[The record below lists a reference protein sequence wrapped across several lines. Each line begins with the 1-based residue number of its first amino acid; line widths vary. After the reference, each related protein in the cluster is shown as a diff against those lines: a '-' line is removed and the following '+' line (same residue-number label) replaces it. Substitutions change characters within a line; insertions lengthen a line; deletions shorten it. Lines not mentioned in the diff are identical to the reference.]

1 MTKIKKYKYIGR
13 NGTVISS
20 VLIDGAEKIN
30 MYCLT
35 ADEGKILTNG
45 HQKLPSVYVY
55 EDELNTWQEIE
66 IGQE

>member
-1 MTKIKKYKYIGR
+1 MKKIKKYKYIGR

-20 VLIDGAEKIN
+20 VLIDGATRIN

-35 ADEGKILTNG
+35 ADEGKVLTDG
-45 HQKLPSVYVY
+45 QLKLHSVYVY
-55 EDELNTWQEIE
+55 EDEVDNWYE